1 MGKYGFK
8 PANSHI
14 QNRQKNIMMAIQ
26 KRLIGIALTTVLIL
40 LIPLIA
46 MQFTNEV
53 NWSMFDFM
61 VAGILLL
68 VAGLMLAFVIRKV
81 KKIKYRIAICLA
93 ILTIF
98 LLIWAELAVGLF
110 NSPLSGN

>member
-1 MGKYGFK
+1 
-8 PANSHI
+8 
-14 QNRQKNIMMAIQ
+14 MAVKQ
-26 KRLIGIALTTVLIL
+26 KRFIGIVLTIVLIL

-53 NWSMFDFM
+53 NWSVFDFV

-68 VAGLMLAFVIRKV
+68 VTGLLFEFVLRKV
-81 KKIKYRIAICLA
+81 KKIKYRIAMCLA
-93 ILTIF
+93 ILIIF

-110 NSPLSGN
+110 DSPLSGS